1 MKPLVHVPLKY
12 GAIASVIGILGV
24 VGLYYM
30 GRHPLM
36 IVIYMDFRI
45 ILLAVFL
52 FFSLRELRDL
62 YQDGILYF
70 WQGVVASSIFVST
83 FAILV
88 STAMYVFALA
98 VPAFLDL
105 YIKEATEMAKAMP
118 KEVIEQIGKDVY
130 ERNLLTLPATNVF
143 ELSSKYFGQSLII
156 GTFISIILSVVLRR
170 QPKNL

>member
-1 MKPLVHVPLKY
+1 MKPLIQVPLKY
-12 GAIASVIGILGV
+12 GAIAGVIGILGV
-24 VGLYYM
+24 IGLFYM
-30 GRHPLM
+30 GRHPL
-36 IVIYMDFRI
+36 VIFILVDFRI

-62 YQDGILYF
+62 HQNGILYF
-70 WQGVVASSIFVST
+70 WQGAIASSVFVST

-88 STAMYVFALA
+88 STAMYLFALA

-105 YIKEATEMAKAMP
+105 YIKEAMEMAKAMP

>member
-1 MKPLVHVPLKY
+1 L
-12 GAIASVIGILGV
+12 
-24 VGLYYM
+24 
-30 GRHPLM
+30 
-36 IVIYMDFRI
+36 
-45 ILLAVFL
+45 
-52 FFSLRELRDL
+52 
-62 YQDGILYF
+62 
-70 WQGVVASSIFVST
+70 
-83 FAILV
+83 
-88 STAMYVFALA
+88 FALA

-105 YIKEATEMAKAMP
+105 YIKEAMEMAKAMP